1 MPVQLRD
8 VIKGLER
15 LYELDPAM
23 QVSTALVLMYA
34 AQHQEENSVS
44 IQQNTLE
51 RTKFSTLSGAAV
63 SRNVKY
69 WTQYKDVGDSG
80 KAVFNFLT
88 NDPDP
93 DDRRY
98 RLLKLTKK
106 GELFISKLKE

>member
-8 VIKGLER
+8 VIQGLER
-15 LYELDPAM
+15 LYDLDPMM
-23 QVSTALVLMYA
+23 QISTALTLLYS
-34 AQHQEENSVS
+34 AQHQEENNVS

-69 WTQYKDVGDSG
+69 WSQYRDVGDSG
-80 KAVFNFLT
+80 KAVFNYLT

-93 DDRRY
+93 NDRRY
-98 RLLKLTKK
+98 RLLTLTKK
-106 GELFISKLKE
+106 GEAFIRKLKE